1 MTKQICQCRANR
13 LLFAVLAITLAIA
26 TEHVALAQ
34 NSNAAPAK
42 SEEAGAGDFYRPDE
56 VQSVYLRVADEDMQ
70 RMLAALP
77 ERIYVRAFF
86 RWRDVS
92 IENVAVRFKGN
103 SSSAPSQQHKR
114 SFLIKFDEYA
124 DDQRFLGL
132 RRVSLDNGVHCLR
145 GRSRITLRHYGRTPS
160 GFSTFKSWT

>member
-1 MTKQICQCRANR
+1 MTIQISHCRTVR
-13 LLFAVLAITLAIA
+13 LLFSVVAITLAIA
-26 TEHVALAQ
+26 AEQVASAQ

-42 SEEAGAGDFYRPDE
+42 SAETGSGDFYRPDE

-70 RMLAALP
+70 RLRAALP
-77 ERIYVRAFF
+77 ERIYVRASF

-92 IENVAVRFKGN
+92 IENVAIRFKGN

-132 RRVSLDNGVHCLR
+132 RRVSLDNGV
-145 GRSRITLRHYGRTPS
+145 
-160 GFSTFKSWT
+160 